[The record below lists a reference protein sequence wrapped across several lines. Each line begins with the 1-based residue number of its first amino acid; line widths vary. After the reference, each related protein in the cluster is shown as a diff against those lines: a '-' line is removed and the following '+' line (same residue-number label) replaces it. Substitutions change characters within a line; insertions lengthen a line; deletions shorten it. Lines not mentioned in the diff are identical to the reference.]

1 MSCSKI
7 TLIGLY
13 NYDPTIF
20 DNLTFP
26 AGIVKEVAINEIL
39 LKSGEFEIVYPD
51 TEFLKSMI
59 EHWGKKCYRTF
70 EKWIEALSIEFN
82 PLYNYDRYEE
92 YTDSRSKA
100 DSRDITDSRNTS
112 NTRNAS
118 DIRSHADS
126 NTKNDNRENVGNA
139 ATIAATT
146 STTNEDTTETKS
158 VSAYDS
164 NTYQPK
170 EQDILDRDITTAS
183 QDNSMTSNKTSE
195 SGSASEHNTGNESG
209 QSSENT
215 TGLESGTTNETGSE
229 NELSK
234 HDAHLYGN
242 IGVTTSTQM
251 LEDFL
256 RVERF
261 NIYEQIADIFI
272 TEFCVLV
279 YE

>member
-1 MSCSKI
+1 MI
-7 TLIGLY
+7 T
-13 NYDPTIF
+13 
-20 DNLTFP
+20 
-26 AGIVKEVAINEIL
+26 
-39 LKSGEFEIVYPD
+39 
-51 TEFLKSMI
+51 
-59 EHWGKKCYRTF
+59 HWGTKNFRTF
-70 EKWIEALSIEFN
+70 EKWIEALSLEFN

-92 YTDSRSKA
+92 YTDSRSKE
-100 DSRDITDSRNTS
+100 DTRDITDTRNTS

-118 DIRSHADS
+118 DIRSHSDL
-126 NTKNDNRENVGNA
+126 NTKNDSRESISNA
-139 ATIAATT
+139 ETVTET
-146 STTNEDTTETKS
+146 NSTTNDDTTETKS

-170 EQDILDRDITTAS
+170 EQDVLDKDVTTSAN
-183 QDNSMTSNKTSE
+183 DNSITSNQQNE
-195 SGSASEHNTGNESG
+195 SGSASESATGNESG
-209 QSSENT
+209 SSSENIE
-215 TGLESGTTNETGSE
+215 GLESGNTNESGKE
-229 NELSK
+229 NELAQ
-234 HDAHLYGN
+234 HNAHLYGN